1 MTKSDNPF
9 SPLPISSETGDA
21 LAKPIASSLGNASQT
36 VLDGIFH
43 LILDP
48 VRRFNIQRD
57 ANLEIFKQEINNSI
71 EKIPCNN
78 QTSLNINQIGKILDD
93 SLYQLDEKQ
102 FREYY
107 ASLIASSCDNRKHVK
122 PFYSSLIKEMSTE
135 EANLFEYFSKYTF
148 LFEVQITS
156 SNHLFSN
163 PNLYRWYWEKR
174 YFKAK
179 IKEDFTVFRN
189 YDRETLKENSKP
201 MEDIYKYDEAYSESL
216 GIENAILFLLS
227 KNLIQEN
234 PAYACHQFI
243 PSIKKFVF
251 DTDEQAQQLMK
262 ENKFTTPKVEF
273 DIKHKVYTL
282 SPLGEE
288 LKEALSL

>member
-1 MTKSDNPF
+1 MNPINF
-9 SPLPISSETGDA
+9 EIKADLTALVESSNKVLKPISEGLAGIFAFVLQKPRKYNVISEIELEA
-21 LAKPIASSLGNASQT
+21 LAKST
-36 VLDGIFH
+36 
-43 LILDP
+43 
-48 VRRFNIQRD
+48 RD
-57 ANLEIFKQEINNSI
+57 KYNEI
-71 EKIPCNN
+71 PYNN
-78 QTSLNINQIGKILDD
+78 QTLENIKQIGKILDD
-93 SLYQLDEKQ
+93 SIYQLDKEQ
-102 FREYY
+102 FRNYY
-107 ASLIASSCDNRKHVK
+107 AGLIASSCDNRKHIK
-122 PFYSSLIKEMSTE
+122 PFYSSLVKEMSAE
-135 EANLFEYFSKYTF
+135 EAELFEYFSKYTF

-156 SNHLFSN
+156 NNHLFAN
-163 PNLYRWYWEKR
+163 PTLYRWYWQKR

-189 YDRETLKENSKP
+189 YDRENLKENSIQ

-234 PAYACHQFI
+234 PTYTCHQFI

-251 DTDEQAQQLMK
+251 DTDKQAQQLMK
-262 ENKFTTPKVEF
+262 ENEFTTPKVEF

-288 LKEALSL
+288 LKEALIL

>member
-1 MTKSDNPF
+1 MNPINF
-9 SPLPISSETGDA
+9 EIKADLTALVESSNKVLKPISEGLAGIFAFVLQKPRKYNVISEIELEA
-21 LAKPIASSLGNASQT
+21 LAKST
-36 VLDGIFH
+36 
-43 LILDP
+43 
-48 VRRFNIQRD
+48 RD
-57 ANLEIFKQEINNSI
+57 KYNEI
-71 EKIPCNN
+71 PYNN
-78 QTSLNINQIGKILDD
+78 QTLENIKQIGKILDD
-93 SLYQLDEKQ
+93 SIYQLDKEQ
-102 FREYY
+102 FRNYY
-107 ASLIASSCDNRKHVK
+107 ASLIASSCDNRKHIK
-122 PFYSSLIKEMSTE
+122 PFYSSLVKEMSAE
-135 EANLFEYFSKYTF
+135 EAELFEYFSKYTF

-156 SNHLFSN
+156 NNHLFAN
-163 PNLYRWYWEKR
+163 PNLYRWYWQKR

-189 YDRETLKENSKP
+189 YDRENLKENSIQ

-234 PAYACHQFI
+234 PTYTCHQFI

-251 DTDEQAQQLMK
+251 DTDKQAQQLMK
-262 ENKFTTPKVEF
+262 ENEFTTPKVEF

-288 LKEALSL
+288 LKEALIL

>member
-1 MTKSDNPF
+1 M
-9 SPLPISSETGDA
+9 SPINLELKADLTPLVESSNKVLKPISEGLAGIFAYVFQKPRQYNVISEIELEE
-21 LAKPIASSLGNASQT
+21 LAKSTRNKY
-36 VLDGIFH
+36 
-43 LILDP
+43 
-48 VRRFNIQRD
+48 N
-57 ANLEIFKQEINNSI
+57 
-71 EKIPCNN
+71 KIPYDN
-78 QTSLNINQIGKILDD
+78 QTLLNINQIGKILDD

-122 PFYSSLIKEMSTE
+122 PFYSSLIREMSTE

>member
-1 MTKSDNPF
+1 MNPINF
-9 SPLPISSETGDA
+9 EIKADLTALVESSNKVLKPISEGLAGIFAFVLQKPRKYNVISEIELEA
-21 LAKPIASSLGNASQT
+21 LAKST
-36 VLDGIFH
+36 
-43 LILDP
+43 
-48 VRRFNIQRD
+48 RD
-57 ANLEIFKQEINNSI
+57 KYNEI
-71 EKIPCNN
+71 PYNN
-78 QTSLNINQIGKILDD
+78 QTLENIKQIGKILDD
-93 SLYQLDEKQ
+93 SIYQLDKEQ
-102 FREYY
+102 FRNYY
-107 ASLIASSCDNRKHVK
+107 AGLIASSCDNRKHIK
-122 PFYSSLIKEMSTE
+122 PFYSSLVKEMSAE
-135 EANLFEYFSKYTF
+135 EAELFEYFSKYTF

-156 SNHLFSN
+156 NNHLFAN
-163 PNLYRWYWEKR
+163 PNLYRWYCQKR

-189 YDRETLKENSKP
+189 YDRENLKENSIQ

-234 PAYACHQFI
+234 PTYTCHQFI

-251 DTDEQAQQLMK
+251 DTDKQAQQLMK
-262 ENKFTTPKVEF
+262 ENEFTTPKVEF

-288 LKEALSL
+288 LKEALIL